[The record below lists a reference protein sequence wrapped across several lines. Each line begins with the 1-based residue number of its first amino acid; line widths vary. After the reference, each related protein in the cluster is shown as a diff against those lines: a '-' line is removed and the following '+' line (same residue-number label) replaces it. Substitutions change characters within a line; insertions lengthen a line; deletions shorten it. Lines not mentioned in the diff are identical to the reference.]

1 MSVNSCFG
9 EHSLFPAG
17 TCLLEV
23 NDETTEQGVESLQR
37 KQIQLCQWR
46 LSGIFIFNFEEVS
59 HNFELLFFTCLIF
72 FKISVYV
79 SV

>member
-37 KQIQLCQWR
+37 KQIQLCQ
-46 LSGIFIFNFEEVS
+46 
-59 HNFELLFFTCLIF
+59 
-72 FKISVYV
+72 
-79 SV
+79 